1 VNTLTT
7 RFVTQ
12 IQPRKDTNIN
22 WLQRLGSDPNKSWA
36 YFKRGLG
43 IFCFGVVAILIGAKF
58 APIVQIPGLILLA
71 VGSLYSIRGYLGILA
86 HRMTASFKPPPS
98 SLKLNSLSDDSDK
111 DK

>member
-1 VNTLTT
+1 M
-7 RFVTQ
+7 
-12 IQPRKDTNIN
+12 
-22 WLQRLGSDPNKSWA
+22 QRLANDPTKSWA

-43 IFCFGVVAILIGAKF
+43 IFGLGAVVILIGAKF
-58 APIVQIPGLILLA
+58 APIIQIPGLVLLA
-71 VGSLYSIRGYLGILA
+71 VGSLYAIRGYLGILA

>member
-1 VNTLTT
+1 
-7 RFVTQ
+7 
-12 IQPRKDTNIN
+12 
-22 WLQRLGSDPNKSWA
+22 LQRFANDPNKSWA
-36 YFKRGLG
+36 FFKRGLG
-43 IFCFGVVAILIGAKF
+43 IFCLGAVVILIGAKI
-58 APIVQIPGLILLA
+58 APIIQIPGLIILA

>member
-1 VNTLTT
+1 M
-7 RFVTQ
+7 TQ
-12 IQPRKDTNIN
+12 YELGKDTHIN
-22 WLQRLGSDPNKSWA
+22 WLQRLANDPNKSWA
-36 YFKRGLG
+36 FFKRGLSL
-43 IFCFGVVAILIGAKF
+43 FCLGAVAVLIGAKL
-58 APIVQIPGLILLA
+58 APIIQIPGLVLLA

>member
-1 VNTLTT
+1 MQ
-7 RFVTQ
+7 RFA
-12 IQPRKDTNIN
+12 N
-22 WLQRLGSDPNKSWA
+22 DPNKSWA
-36 YFKRGLG
+36 FFKRGLG
-43 IFCFGVVAILIGAKF
+43 IFCLGAVVILIGAKI
-58 APIVQIPGLILLA
+58 APIIQIPGLIILA

>member
-1 VNTLTT
+1 
-7 RFVTQ
+7 
-12 IQPRKDTNIN
+12 
-22 WLQRLGSDPNKSWA
+22 LQRLANDPTKSWA
-36 YFKRGLG
+36 FFQRGLG
-43 IFCFGVVAILIGAKF
+43 IFCLGAVVVLVGAKF
-58 APIVQIPGLILLA
+58 APIIQIPGLVLLA